1 MTTDQ
6 SIKLLKNSIQQ
17 LFSIQNNLDLI
28 NIDVDPMSDLIC
40 QLKDDFVQYN
50 SLSQDQID
58 YIFNI

>member
-6 SIKLLKNSIQQ
+6 SIKLLKNSIIQ

-28 NIDVDPMSDLIC
+28 NINVDPMSDLIC

>member
-6 SIKLLKNSIQQ
+6 SIKLLKNSIIQ